1 MIMNGFVPYE
11 YKLEKFN
18 NSYYIEIRIIGKE
31 YLVISMSEDLEDNV
45 MLIYPKSK
53 YTLEKAVLDF
63 EDQVLQIGEPD
74 FTGQGYHVLD
84 LKEKQEF
91 LKKHYPFTNPPDL
104 LDKITCIHC
113 SNQYTVI
120 HYRTDEN
127 NRILCPNPKCD
138 GTVIDW
144 LRD

>member
-1 MIMNGFVPYE
+1 MIINGFVPYE

-18 NSYYIEIRIIGKE
+18 NSYYIEVRIIGKE
-31 YLVISMSEDLEDNV
+31 YLVVSLTDDLEDNV
-45 MLIYPKSK
+45 TQIYPKSI
-53 YTLEKAVLDF
+53 YTLKEAIEDF
-63 EDQVLQIGEPD
+63 EDQVLQVREHD
-74 FTGQGYHVLD
+74 YSSQGYHVSD

-113 SNQYTVI
+113 NNQYSVI
-120 HYRTDEN
+120 HYRTDEHD
-127 NRILCPNPKCD
+127 RILCPDPKCD

>member
-1 MIMNGFVPYE
+1 MSINGFVPYE

-31 YLVISMSEDLEDNV
+31 YLVISMTDDLEDNV
-45 MLIYPKSK
+45 TQIYPKSL
-53 YTLEKAVLDF
+53 YTLKEAVEDF
-63 EDQVLQIGEPD
+63 EDQVLQVRACNW
-74 FTGQGYHVLD
+74 TSQGYFIGD
-84 LKEKQEF
+84 LKEKQQF
-91 LKKHYPFTNPPDL
+91 LKEHYPFTNPPDL

-113 SNQYTVI
+113 GNQHTVI
-120 HYRTDEN
+120 HYRTDED
-127 NRILCPNPKCD
+127 NRILCPDPKCD